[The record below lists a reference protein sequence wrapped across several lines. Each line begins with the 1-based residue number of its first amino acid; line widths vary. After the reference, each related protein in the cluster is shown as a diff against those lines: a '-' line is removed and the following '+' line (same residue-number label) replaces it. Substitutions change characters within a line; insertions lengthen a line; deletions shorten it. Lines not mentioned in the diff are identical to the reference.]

1 MEHAETAR
9 LEDWPLRP
17 WLLAALLGSGGLVVN
32 AAMEWD
38 AADQEPWRAALAAF
52 AFFGPLVLAVAL
64 DRDRWKAPLVFAG
77 LAGLVMAGIAW
88 RVASA
93 GDRYA
98 DEQFWLAAGIVA
110 TGLAL
115 PLFQAGFHRLRWR
128 TSYRDTHYHVWT
140 DAISAAGSLAFLG
153 LSWLLLAL
161 LSELFAAI
169 KITFLR
175 DLMNES
181 WFGWLFSGV
190 AFGAALGTL
199 RNQLKVIGTLQSVVL
214 LVFSLI
220 AVPFALALT
229 VFLFAVLLSGLDV
242 LWDAT
247 QSPTP
252 LLLACAAAC
261 FVLVN
266 AVARDSDAEASG
278 NRVLRIAGLLLALGI
293 LPLAVMAAISTG
305 TRIGQYGLSPERIW
319 GLIAVAVAVA
329 YGVAY
334 FVAPIRGRVSGLMSG
349 WMAGVRSANMHL
361 AVGTCALAFILA
373 LPLFDFGA
381 ISARNQIARL
391 QAGKVAT
398 NRFDFD
404 ALRWD
409 FGDAGRKAL
418 ARLAKSPDARI
429 AGMAKQALAQ
439 KQRVYRYDEF
449 ADGRP
454 PVTDRFAIYPAGAEL
469 PDSLRT
475 AIEYGEICRGEVV
488 CRVYLQLDGK
498 TAAVL
503 SDACVPPKFDADA
516 AVEPDRDCT
525 IRVDPYG
532 LRDGQWQYLEAEPP
546 VPLKSEDE
554 RRAANVRERR
564 AIESG
569 DVRVAPSRDRQ
580 IYVGEEPSGPRFE

>member
-9 LEDWPLRP
+9 LEDWPWRP
-17 WLLAALLGSGGLVVN
+17 WVLAALLGLAALVVN

-52 AFFGPLVLAVAL
+52 AFFGSLVLAVTL
-64 DRDRWKAPLVFAG
+64 ERDRWKAPLAFAG

-98 DEQFWLAAGIVA
+98 GAEFWLAAGVVA

-153 LSWLLLAL
+153 LSWLLLVL

-175 DLMNES
+175 ELMDES

-229 VFLFAVLLSGLDV
+229 VFLFAVLLSGIDV

-252 LLLACAAAC
+252 LLLSCAAAC

-266 AVARDSDAEASG
+266 SVARDSDEEASA

-334 FVAPIRGRVSGLMSG
+334 FVAPIRGRASG
-349 WMAGVRSANMHL
+349 WMAGWMQGVRGANMHL
-361 AVGTCALAFILA
+361 AIGTCVLALILA

-381 ISARNQIARL
+381 ISARDQIARL
-391 QAGKVAT
+391 QAGKVAAD
-398 NRFDFD
+398 RFDFD

-409 FGDAGRKAL
+409 FGDAGRRAL
-418 ARLAKSPDARI
+418 ARLAKNPDAQV
-429 AGMAKQALAQ
+429 AAMAKAALAQ
-439 KQRVYRYDEF
+439 KQRVYRYNNFE
-449 ADGRP
+449 DGRP
-454 PVTDRFAIYPAGAEL
+454 AVTDRFAVYPDGAEL
-469 PDSLRT
+469 PDALRT
-475 AIEYGEICRGEVV
+475 AIELGEICRGDVV
-488 CRVYLQLDGK
+488 CRVYLQPDGA

-516 AVEPDRDCT
+516 AVEPGRDCS

-546 VPLKSEDE
+546 MPSKSEDE
-554 RRAANVRERR
+554 QRAALARERR
-564 AIESG
+564 AIEGG
-569 DVRVAPSRDRQ
+569 DVRVAPSRERQ
-580 IYVGEEPSGPRFE
+580 IYIGEEPSGPRFE